1 MGVSRRRFIKGLLGL
16 LGLAVTP
23 ALAILSHIAPEVWVE
38 AVRGSA
44 YPGPSRRMDD
54 AELARVGK
62 WAG

>member
-1 MGVSRRRFIKGLLGL
+1 MGVSRRRFIKGLLGV

-38 AVRGSA
+38 AVRGSV
-44 YPGPSRRMDD
+44 YPGPLKHIDE
-54 AELARVGK
+54 AELARGGK